1 MNKKMI
7 TAGMLLLLAGLP
19 AMADTVYVRERLTT
33 TIRAD
38 QAPDSA
44 IVGKVQTG
52 SGLDVLEQGETSVKV
67 RTADG
72 IEGWI
77 AKTYITSDKPAA
89 MRILAAETRLKAAQA
104 ENDRLTR
111 QVKLLE
117 GKLKAAEASA
127 AAAAAAP
134 APEPVQKPV
143 EVSPPATSVTFTGIP
158 QILWFAISFAM
169 LIAGFVVG
177 ALWLRERTRRKLG
190 GMHIRVN

>member
-7 TAGMLLLLAGLP
+7 AAGALLLLLGLP
-19 AMADTVYVRERLTT
+19 AIADTVYVRERMST

-38 QAPDSA
+38 QSPDSA

-52 SGLDVLEQGETSVKV
+52 SGLDVLEQGDSSVKV

-77 AKTYITSDKPAA
+77 AKAYITSDKPAA
-89 MRILAAETRLKAAQA
+89 MRILAAETRLKAVQA

-111 QVKLLE
+111 QVKSLE
-117 GKLKAAEASA
+117 EKLKAAAAS
-127 AAAAAAP
+127 AAP
-134 APEPVQKPV
+134 APEAVQKQA
-143 EVSPPATSVTFTGIP
+143 EASPPAASASFTGIP
-158 QILWFAISFAM
+158 EILWFVISFAM
-169 LIAGFVVG
+169 LITGFVVG
-177 ALWLRERTRRKLG
+177 VWWLRERTRRKLG